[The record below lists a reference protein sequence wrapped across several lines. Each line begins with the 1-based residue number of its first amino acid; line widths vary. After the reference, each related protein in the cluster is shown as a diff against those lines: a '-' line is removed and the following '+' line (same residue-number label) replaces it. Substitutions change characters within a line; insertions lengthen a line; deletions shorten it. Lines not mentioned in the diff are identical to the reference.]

1 MLAIF
6 HKEVRSFFTS
16 PAGYLV
22 LGLFLVLNGL
32 FLWVFKGPFNILD
45 YGFADLGN
53 FFLLAPWVFL
63 FLIPAITMRSFSEE
77 RKQGTLELLLIRPIS
92 FWDAV
97 LGKFLGA
104 TALALIAIAP
114 TLLYVVGIWQL
125 GTIPGNLDTG
135 LILGSYFGLLFLVA
149 CYTAIGLFASALT
162 ENQVVAFISAL
173 VVCFVLYY
181 GFEALS
187 TLQSG
192 GNGIIFLQTI
202 GMKWHYERMAAGI
215 LDTRDLLYFSSITFL
230 FLYLSV
236 WQIKYPRS

>member
-6 HKEVRSFFTS
+6 NKEVRSFFTS
-16 PAGYLV
+16 PVGYLV
-22 LGLFLVLNGL
+22 LGLFLVMNGL
-32 FLWVFKGPFNILD
+32 FLWVFRGPFNILD

-125 GTIPGNLDTG
+125 GTTPGNLDTG
-135 LILGSYFGLLFLVA
+135 LILGSYFGLLLLVA
-149 CYTAIGLFASALT
+149 CYT
-162 ENQVVAFISAL
+162 
-173 VVCFVLYY
+173 
-181 GFEALS
+181 
-187 TLQSG
+187 
-192 GNGIIFLQTI
+192 
-202 GMKWHYERMAAGI
+202 
-215 LDTRDLLYFSSITFL
+215 
-230 FLYLSV
+230 
-236 WQIKYPRS
+236 